1 MSIFTPMAPAVATG
15 LYLLHDVMPDPNLR
29 ATLRGKYDIQ
39 NYYDLINFN
48 AAVQLNTENDRDW
61 TNAKGIEHMR
71 RATRFVA
78 NHGSWREGLIVS
90 DLVSVDRIEITISSG
105 DENGPRNLGSV
116 GIISRL
122 TNLQRF
128 TAWRNGLT
136 SIGRIDLL
144 PNLERLEVRHN
155 SLTSIGTIP
164 STTALN
170 QIHLDD
176 NAFSVSGLEALID
189 SMHERRVQ
197 LGANGC
203 SIRLVGNPGS
213 AGAAIS
219 RQSQIADLIAA
230 GCTVSI

>member
-29 ATLRGKYDIQ
+29 AALRKYDIQ

-48 AAVQLNTENDRDW
+48 AAVQLTNVRDRDW

-71 RATRFVA
+71 RATQFIA
-78 NHGSWREGLIVS
+78 NHDGWRDGLIVS
-90 DLVSVDRIEITISSG
+90 DLVNVQRIDITVPSG
-105 DENGPRNLGSV
+105 GVLRNLGSV
-116 GIISRL
+116 GVISNL

-128 TAWRNGLT
+128 SAIRNGLT
-136 SIGRIDLL
+136 SIGRIELL
-144 PNLERLEVRHN
+144 TSLERLNVSNN
-155 SLTSIGTIP
+155 SLTDVGTIP
-164 STTALN
+164 ETTALN
-170 QIHLDD
+170 QIHIDN

-197 LGANGC
+197 LGANSC
-203 SIRLVGNPGS
+203 DIRLQGNPGS
-213 AGAAIS
+213 AGAATS
-219 RQSQIADLIAA
+219 RESQIADLVSA